1 MASWTRIGVRCRT
14 AKVPGGNGGVAESG
28 GVDGGGG
35 VEAGGKAVDAVGNI
49 AGDAIDE
56 EDVVG
61 GGGGGAI
68 AEEDAVGG
76 GGGGGA
82 GAVLTSGGDVVI
94 AGGVVVAVNGG
105 PVKTGTA
112 PPDDVV
118 VVGCAGIG
126 VGPRMPCPGG
136 GALWYGPSRMAAYKW
151 YGTSWPVPQR

>member
-1 MASWTRIGVRCRT
+1 MAPCTRVGARCRT

-68 AEEDAVGG
+68 VEEGAVGG

-82 GAVLTSGGDVVI
+82 GAVLAIGEEVVI
-94 AGGVVVAVNGG
+94 DGGVVVAVNGG
-105 PVKTGTA
+105 PVKMGTA
-112 PPDDVV
+112 LPDEVV
-118 VVGCAGIG
+118 IVGCAGIG

-136 GALWYGPSRMAAYKW
+136 GAL
-151 YGTSWPVPQR
+151 

>member
-1 MASWTRIGVRCRT
+1 MAPCTRVGARCRT
-14 AKVPGGNGGVAESG
+14 ANVPVGDGGVAESG

-35 VEAGGKAVDAVGNI
+35 VEAVGKAVDAVGNI
-49 AGDAIDE
+49 AGGAIDE

-68 AEEDAVGG
+68 VEEGAVGG

-82 GAVLTSGGDVVI
+82 GAVLTIGGDVVI
-94 AGGVVVAVNGG
+94 AGGV
-105 PVKTGTA
+105 
-112 PPDDVV
+112 D

-136 GALWYGPSRMAAYKW
+136 GALWCGPSRMAAYKW

>member
-1 MASWTRIGVRCRT
+1 MTSGARACARCRT
-14 AKVPGGNGGVAESG
+14 ASVPGGDGGVAESG
-28 GVDGGGG
+28 VVAGGG
-35 VEAGGKAVDAVGNI
+35 VEAVGKAVGAVGNI
-49 AGDAIDE
+49 AGAAIDD
-56 EDVVG
+56 EDAVG

-68 AEEDAVGG
+68 VDEDAVGG
-76 GGGGGA
+76 SGGGGA

-126 VGPRMPCPGG
+126 VGPRTPCPGG
-136 GALWYGPSRMAAYKW
+136 GAL
-151 YGTSWPVPQR
+151 